1 MKSDQSGGF
10 WRVGN
15 SQTAPL
21 ALIDHSPTEQNR
33 ILCLFSSIRSSG
45 SCHLVVYCD
54 MNTDDG
60 GWTVIRRRIDG
71 TENFYRPWSHY
82 KAGFGKAAGEYW
94 LGEFVSL
101 FTEAEFDLVA
111 FAHYSSFSID
121 PENNRYQLHL
131 GELHGWEWSLAGHN
145 NMKFTTFDNNQDKWD
160 KNCAHYYLGGFWYGA
175 CHMVNPNGM
184 HAPHGAVRFEKVYD
198 FWQTWKGWNHSLKAI
213 SMKIR
218 SANNCSCTHQSD

>member
-1 MKSDQSGGF
+1 MITRAVDYITSFLTHAG
-10 WRVGN
+10 
-15 SQTAPL
+15 
-21 ALIDHSPTEQNR
+21 
-33 ILCLFSSIRSSG
+33 SIRSSG

-94 LGEFVSL
+94 LETFNLQPWSGKHL
-101 FTEAEFDLVA
+101 IA
-111 FAHYSSFSID
+111 AHEERD
-121 PENNRYQLHL
+121 
-131 GELHGWEWSLAGHN
+131 SLAGHN

>member
-1 MKSDQSGGF
+1 HSD
-10 WRVGN
+10 
-15 SQTAPL
+15 SQYFLPIDCDDIRHHNCTAP
-21 ALIDHSPTEQNR
+21 
-33 ILCLFSSIRSSG
+33 SG
-45 SCHLVVYCD
+45 VTPLVVYCD

-60 GWTVIRRRIDG
+60 GWTRRIDG

-94 LGEFVSL
+94 LGEFV
-101 FTEAEFDLVA
+101 FTDAEFDLKRRKNNDKQTIEGWDGSKA

-121 PENNRYQLHL
+121 PENNGYQLHL
-131 GELHGWEWSLAGHN
+131 GNYMDGNAGDSLAGHN
-145 NMKFTTFDNNQDKWD
+145 NMKFTTFDKDQDKWD
-160 KNCAHYYLGGFWYGA
+160 KNCAHYCLGGFWYGA
-175 CHMVNPNGM
+175 CHMVKPNGM
-184 HAPHGAVRFEKVYD
+184 YAPHGAVRFEKVYV